1 MEGGGRE
8 RQGGLSKRKEER
20 GEQGGQEAEIRDKSE
35 EMTEGPRS
43 MSSETKHTNKCKERN
58 KK

>member
-1 MEGGGRE
+1 MERGKE
-8 RQGGLSKRKEER
+8 KDKGGLSKGNEER
-20 GEQGGQEAEIRDKSE
+20 GKQGRQEPEIRDKSE
-35 EMTEGPRS
+35 EKTEGPRS